1 MRAFV
6 CIGFAIIAA
15 LCIISVIAE
24 RCTACCNG
32 EPCNPE
38 LRARATLQSI
48 STANGGPGRDGGEQ
62 AA

>member
-15 LCIISVIAE
+15 LIILSVIAE

-48 STANGGPGRDGGEQ
+48 STGNP
-62 AA
+62 